1 MKKFYTLLLYLFP
14 ISYREEYGDELR
26 AVFNLALDDATGAGM
41 TDVVVVLFRELISL
55 PRAIIHEHLRERR
68 KAMTGKSAS
77 WFDFEPGSR
86 NEALA
91 ALTPFLLGAALPT
104 LISLIGSSINI
115 PLWIQIVFTL
125 FMWFLIGSLLVLG
138 FKKSAPRW
146 FMPYLGVPLSI
157 INLIAFNFMVN
168 PEWHGFPFLHG
179 ASWFV
184 RQIFYM
190 GMLWMGLIVLILLI
204 FLLTRLIPR
213 FRAFHQ
219 RLRDDWTLLC
229 FILYGAMP
237 FVVYLSFD
245 EFKNGEPYLL
255 LSFLALALGGWLYL
269 RSGTLWRKFW
279 SLLAGLTLAMSI
291 AFLGQNL
298 LYESSYPYSNSS
310 PWTTTMST
318 VIMWM
323 WMVLFMFISA
333 GLSLLP
339 RNKNHLQKPDAT
351 VT

>member
-1 MKKFYTLLLYLFP
+1 MKKFYSLLLYLFP
-14 ISYREEYGDELR
+14 SSYRKEYGDELQS
-26 AVFNLALDDATGAGM
+26 VFNLALDDAMSAGRADAM
-41 TDVVVVLFRELISL
+41 VMLFRELTSL

-68 KAMTGKSAS
+68 KAMTGKNAS

-86 NEALA
+86 NEVFA

-104 LISLIGSSINI
+104 FISLIGSSIDI

-157 INLIAFNFMVN
+157 ISLIAFNFMVN
-168 PEWHGFPFLHG
+168 PEWHGFPFLHE

-190 GMLWMGLIVLILLI
+190 GMLWMGLIVSILLV
-204 FLLTRLIPR
+204 FLLTRFVPR

-229 FILYGAMP
+229 FVLYGAMP

-245 EFKNGEPYLL
+245 EFKNDEPYLL
-255 LSFLALALGGWLYL
+255 LSFLALALGGWFYL
-269 RSGTLWRKFW
+269 RSGTHQAKFW
-279 SLLAGLTLAMSI
+279 SLLGGLTLAMSI

-310 PWTTTMST
+310 PWATTMST

-323 WMVLFMFISA
+323 WMVAFMFISA
-333 GLSLLP
+333 GLGFLP
-339 RNKNHLQKPDAT
+339 QRDEHQKEA
-351 VT
+351 

>member
-1 MKKFYTLLLYLFP
+1 MKKLYSLLLYLFP
-14 ISYREEYGDELR
+14 SSYRDEYGDELR
-26 AVFNLALDDATGAGM
+26 VVFGLSFDAAMKAGWTEALRVALHELVGLPGAI
-41 TDVVVVLFRELISL
+41 LY
-55 PRAIIHEHLRERR
+55 EHLRERR
-68 KAMTGKSAS
+68 KMMAGKSVS

-86 NEALA
+86 NEILA
-91 ALTPFLLGAALPT
+91 ALAPFLLGAALPT
-104 LISLIGSSINI
+104 LVSLIGNSIDI

-125 FMWFLIGSLLVLG
+125 FMWFLIGSLLILG
-138 FKKSAPRW
+138 FMKSAPRW

-157 INLIAFNFMVN
+157 ISLIVANFMIN
-168 PEWHGFPFLHG
+168 PEWHGFPFLRD

-184 RQIFYM
+184 RQIFYL
-190 GMLWMGLIVLILLI
+190 GMIWMGLIVSILLV

-213 FRAFHQ
+213 LRAFHQ

-237 FVVYLSFD
+237 FVIFLSFD
-245 EFKNGEPYLL
+245 EFKHYEPYLL
-255 LSFLALALGGWLYL
+255 LSFLVLALGGWLYM
-269 RSGTLWRKFW
+269 RGGTLQAKFW
-279 SLLAGLTLAMSI
+279 SLLGGLTLAMSV

-318 VIMWM
+318 VIMWL

-333 GLSLLP
+333 GLGLLP
-339 RNKNHLQKPDAT
+339 HSNEHQK